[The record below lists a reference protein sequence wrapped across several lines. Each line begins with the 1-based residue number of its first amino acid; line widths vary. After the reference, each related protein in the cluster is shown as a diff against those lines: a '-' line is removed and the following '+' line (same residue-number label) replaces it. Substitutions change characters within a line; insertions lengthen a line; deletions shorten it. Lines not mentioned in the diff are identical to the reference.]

1 MPITPAHA
9 AAAWPVHR
17 AWRRMPLA
25 ALVIGTQSPDLE
37 YVLRLEPRG
46 KFAHSPAGL
55 VVFCVPATLL
65 LWWTWRA
72 FVRPALVPL
81 LPPGLQRAAEA
92 PPPGRRTDVLPL
104 AIFAALLG
112 AATHVLWDGFT
123 HQDGWAV
130 ALWPVLEQ
138 RAFGPTSQT
147 WFSLFQYASS
157 VIGLVIVAIWIA
169 VELRR
174 YPPEARRFASG
185 QRERLLRVTGF
196 VVGVG
201 FVVGIANAVIGPTL
215 PAALGRG
222 AVGAMLGMGIAL
234 AAYALYVRRGAGDRG
249 IPIS

>member
-17 AWRRMPLA
+17 AWRRLPLA
-25 ALVIGTQSPDLE
+25 ALVIGTLSPDLE
-37 YVLRLEPRG
+37 YVLRLTPRG
-46 KFAHSPAGL
+46 KFAHSPVGL

-65 LWWTWRA
+65 LWWAWRA
-72 FVRPALVPL
+72 LVRPALMPL
-81 LPPGLQRAAEA
+81 LPPGLRRAAEL
-92 PPPGRRTDVLPL
+92 PPPGRRTDALPL

-130 ALWPVLEQ
+130 ALWPMLAQ

-157 VIGLVIVAIWIA
+157 AVGVVIVAVWAA
-169 VELRR
+169 VQVRR
-174 YPPEARRFASG
+174 YPADAREFEPG
-185 QRERLLRVTGF
+185 QKARLLRVAAF
-196 VVGVG
+196 VVGTGV
-201 FVVGIANAVIGPTL
+201 VVGVANALIGRTL
-215 PAALGRG
+215 AVSLGRG
-222 AVGAMLGMGIAL
+222 AVGAMLGIGVAL
-234 AAYALYVRRGAGDRG
+234 AAYALHVRRGAGDRG